1 MKKLA
6 GKTALVTGGSSGIGL
21 ATAKLFRDEGA
32 RVAITGRD
40 PARLESARQA
50 LGSDVLAFCSD
61 AGRVAEIES
70 LMTEV
75 GERFGRLD
83 ILFLN
88 AGIWKPVSIEEATE
102 AQFDET
108 MDINFKG
115 AYFAIQKAL
124 PIFSEQ
130 AAVIIHSS
138 IHNRKGSPNYS
149 IYAASK
155 AALRSLTQSMGLAL
169 IGRGVRVN
177 AICAGPIDTPMFY
190 RGGMAAEVIRPKL
203 DAVAQKSPS
212 KRLGTADEVA
222 KLVLFLAS
230 DDASY
235 LVGEEIVIDGG
246 LSLL

>member
-1 MKKLA
+1 MSKLA
-6 GKTALVTGGSSGIGL
+6 GKTALITGGSSGIGL
-21 ATAKLFRDEGA
+21 ASAKLLRDEGA

-40 PARLESARQA
+40 PVKLAQAQEA
-50 LGSDVLAFCSD
+50 LGGDALAIRSD
-61 AGRVAEIES
+61 AGSVAEIES
-70 LMTEV
+70 LMARI
-75 GERFGRLD
+75 GEHYGRLD

-88 AGIWKPVSIEEATE
+88 AGIWKPVSIEEASE

-108 MDINFKG
+108 MAINFKG

-124 PIFSEQ
+124 PIFSDQ
-130 AAVIIHSS
+130 ASVIIHSS

-177 AICAGPIDTPMFY
+177 AICSGPIDTPMFY
-190 RGGMAAEVIRPKL
+190 RGGIPTEVIQPRL
-203 DAVAQKSPS
+203 DALAQRSPR
-212 KRLGTADEVA
+212 KRFGTPDEVA
-222 KLVLFLAS
+222 RLVLFLAS
-230 DDASY
+230 DDSSY
-235 LVGEEIVIDGG
+235 VVGEEIVIDGG

>member
-1 MKKLA
+1 MNKLK
-6 GKTALVTGGSSGIGL
+6 GKTALITGGSSGIGL
-21 ATAKLFRDEGA
+21 ASAKRLRDAGV

-40 PARLESARQA
+40 PARLAQAREA
-50 LGSDVLAFCSD
+50 LGGDALAIQSD
-61 AGRVAEIES
+61 AGCVAEIES

-75 GERFGRLD
+75 GARFGRLD

-88 AGIWKPVSIEEATE
+88 AGIWKPALIEEASE

-108 MDINFKG
+108 MAINFKG

-124 PIFSEQ
+124 PIFSDQ
-130 AAVIIHSS
+130 ASVILHSS

-177 AICAGPIDTPMFY
+177 AICTGPVDTPMFY
-190 RGGMAAEVIRPKL
+190 RGGIPAEVIQPRL
-203 DAVAQKSPS
+203 DALAQRSPS
-212 KRLGTADEVA
+212 KRFGTSEEVA

-230 DDASY
+230 DDSSY